1 MCYFNGRF
9 NQLGRF
15 SDYLLG
21 DECLSFLLVYF
32 MVRAVFFTSTSG
44 VQRNLVNFPDN
55 FNSEDVLTGNFGRNT
70 LNKGHK

>member
-32 MVRAVFFTSTSG
+32 MVRAVFFYLH
-44 VQRNLVNFPDN
+44 VRCP
-55 FNSEDVLTGNFGRNT
+55 TGS
-70 LNKGHK
+70 H